1 VLKTEEQAMTD
12 TIRCPNCKVEIEVSA
27 VLADQLRGQMQKEFT
42 AQARRKDEDVAKRE
56 DELRKREH
64 ALEASRQTL
73 EQQLA
78 DRLAKEQPRLLMEA
92 EKLAKETIALE
103 MQDLTDQLTQAKS
116 KLGEAQRSELQIR
129 KERRAIEEQKQELEL
144 TVNRRLD
151 EERKKV
157 RDDAK
162 KEADEEFRLR
172 EADKDKLVADL
183 RRQIDDM
190 KRTSE
195 LGSQQAQGEVM
206 ELELEDLLRHHFP
219 QDTIEAVP
227 RSHHGGDVLHRVHDN
242 AGLECGLIL
251 YESKRTRSWNE
262 GWLAK
267 LRDDQRAAKAQ
278 VAVLATM
285 EMPKACST
293 FGCIDGVWVTNRACI
308 VGVAAALRL
317 GLIEVAR
324 TRRSMEGMQ
333 TKMDLLY
340 NYLSGLEFRHKVE
353 GIVEA
358 FMSLRED
365 LDSEKRSMQR
375 IWAKREKQLDR
386 ALVNTAGLYGDLGG
400 ILGPSLPQIANLEL
414 AGITMS
420 PAAELEPAAA
430 APWE

>member
-1 VLKTEEQAMTD
+1 MTD

-27 VLADQLRGQMQKEFT
+27 VLADQLRGQLRKEFE
-42 AQARRKDEDVAKRE
+42 AQARRKDEEVTKRE
-56 DELRKREH
+56 GNLRTREQ
-64 ALEASRQTL
+64 ALEASRQSL

-78 DRLAKEQPRLLMEA
+78 ERLAQEQPRLLLEA
-92 EKLAKETIALE
+92 ETKAKAAIALE
-103 MQDLTDQLTQAKS
+103 VHDLTDQLTQAKT
-116 KLGEAQRSELQIR
+116 KLGEAQRSELQLR
-129 KERRAIEEQKQELEL
+129 KERRELEAQKQELEL

-157 RDDAK
+157 REDAK
-162 KEADEEFRLR
+162 KEADDEFRLR
-172 EADKDKLVADL
+172 EADKDKLVTDL

-206 ELELEDLLRHHFP
+206 ELELEELLRHHFP
-219 QDTIEAVP
+219 QDTIEPVP
-227 RSHHGGDVLHRVHDN
+227 RSHHGGDVLQRVHDN
-242 AGLECGLIL
+242 AGLECGVIL

-262 GWLAK
+262 VWLAK
-267 LRDDQRAAKAQ
+267 LRDDQRASKAQ

-285 EMPKACST
+285 EMPKGCTT
-293 FGCIDGVWVTNRACI
+293 FGCIEGIWVTNRACL

-317 GLIEVAR
+317 GLIDVAR

-333 TKMDLLY
+333 SKMDLLY
-340 NYLSGLEFRHKVE
+340 NYLSGTEFQQKVE

-358 FMSLRED
+358 FMALRED
-365 LDSEKRSMQR
+365 LDSEKRSLHR

-414 AGITMS
+414 AGIT
-420 PAAELEPAAA
+420 AGVAEELEPAA
-430 APWE
+430 PWE